1 MVELKTKLQQ
11 YIEKKYNVI
20 ESFKQ
25 RNIKVVSP
33 NSYGV
38 IQDNF
43 KIIVSDLEPI
53 IEEYTNARVL
63 EVLKRIRD
71 KIKNESETLN
81 NHSNIK
87 LGIECAN
94 FTIIKEIEQALL
106 KEVKP

>member
-11 YIEKKYNVI
+11 YLEKKYNVI

-53 IEEYTNARVL
+53 IEEYTNTRVL
-63 EVLKRIRD
+63 EEQLKLLDNIQIFYLSCHSENEGIFD
-71 KIKNESETLN
+71 KEKFE
-81 NHSNIK
+81 
-87 LGIECAN
+87 N
-94 FTIIKEIEQALL
+94 FLIQLQE
-106 KEVKP
+106 KEVKQP